1 MRQLLYTMFI
11 SNNRALSHSWW
22 KENLVKHQNVPIYYE
37 KWLPAKFSLAFCVF
51 IKRSICLNESC
62 LGQNLLY
69 LIFLKNVLISS
80 WKSFNFKFQPQ
91 WKDLKSSYQ
100 ARPILAVFCNLIALS
115 YVTTVWQA
123 FELTKLSSKLNL
135 KEYGASQ
142 KQKQVSRDNHLQNI
156 WD

>member
-11 SNNRALSHSWW
+11 SNNRALFHSWW

-91 WKDLKSSYQ
+91 WKDLKSSYKVRQ
-100 ARPILAVFCNLIALS
+100 SLAPFCHLNSLILGQSSVKGLRFIKNDKEIKFEG
-115 YVTTVWQA
+115 VWR
-123 FELTKLSSKLNL
+123 EIESKQ
-135 KEYGASQ
+135 SF
-142 KQKQVSRDNHLQNI
+142 
-156 WD
+156 